1 MGGMWKGTLLVTM
14 LVGFGGI
21 SCGTPPEPIA
31 LPLIDMFDAAT
42 VEGTVEIEP
51 IARTEWRFDGEGT
64 VELPQDPDDADDG
77 DDGDDAHAT
86 DDTDDL
92 VDTFGWEAFNGRP
105 HGA

>member
-14 LVGFGGI
+14 LVEFNGI
-21 SCGTPPEPIA
+21 SCGTQHEPIA

-51 IARTEWRFDGEGT
+51 IARTVWRFDGEGT

-77 DDGDDAHAT
+77 DDGDDAHAS